1 MDIEYT
7 LRCQYCQL
15 GFDTAGDLSMHS
27 CVEIKQESK
36 ERQDLYDKVD
46 SIDQN
51 ATKNGNRFDECK
63 GNIFEPASDLV
74 KVKMEETE
82 ETKETKPNKLKKS
95 RKRLKTTSQ
104 IDLLGFP
111 PQLGQLGDDYQDLEL
126 SEEFLTTIVKY
137 VDDLCDIISN
147 GDSNLVRTLEVN
159 QNLNKAVNCYKNELE
174 VKRQFLDQS
183 NDQGYYN
190 DEAMYY
196 SENDNLDKK
205 GKVGDFGQSPKKKRG
220 KYKKKKKKEEHNSLS
235 KLKEEFVIDDE
246 KLFPY
251 LKYDIGNDMFECCLC
266 KKTSKLRHN
275 IFTHIKA
282 QHMNDIKIN
291 LRDIN
296 NRCLISK
303 HDNSEQKLK
312 ASDLNSE
319 PKDDCVYGTCRKVY
333 SESYR
338 QLWCLKC
345 KDLPKLKRKTKQILK
360 VVVCTVCG
368 KSTNNIS
375 GHSKSVHEINEQ
387 KCPHCDKVLQNP
399 SRLKGHIKTVHEKL
413 PCVHCGELIPVS
425 VMSEH
430 IRAQHTSNDDKRHK
444 CDVCGKGF
452 NDMGP
457 FKDHKNIHTGE
468 KPYKCK
474 YCSACFAS
482 RGNHRQH
489 EKTHLGQGR
498 KHHKQMK

>member
-15 GFDTAGDLSMHS
+15 GFDTSADLTMHS
-27 CVEIKQESK
+27 CLEIKQESK
-36 ERQDLYDKVD
+36 ERQDLHNKVD
-46 SIDQN
+46 SIDESG
-51 ATKNGNRFDECK
+51 TKNGSK
-63 GNIFEPASDLV
+63 VNIFEPASDLV

-82 ETKETKPNKLKKS
+82 DIVETKPSKLKKS
-95 RKRLKTTSQ
+95 RKRPKISSQ
-104 IDLLGFP
+104 PDLLSFP
-111 PQLGQLGDDYQDLEL
+111 QNLGDDYQDLEL
-126 SEEFLTTIVKY
+126 SEEFLSTILKY

-147 GDSNLVRTLEVN
+147 GDANLVRTIEVN
-159 QNLNKAVNCYKNELE
+159 QNLNDAVNCYKNELE

-190 DEAMYY
+190 DEVMYY
-196 SENDNLDKK
+196 SENDNLDMKDK
-205 GKVGDFGQSPKKKRG
+205 IGDLGQSPKKKRG
-220 KYKKKKKKEEHNSLS
+220 KYKKKKKKDLLYSVS

-251 LKYDIGNDMFECCLC
+251 LKYDVGKDTFGCCLC

-275 IFTHIKA
+275 MFTHIKA
-282 QHMNDIKIN
+282 QHMNDINN
-291 LRDIN
+291 L
-296 NRCLISK
+296 CLIGK
-303 HDNSEQKLK
+303 HDNSERKMK
-312 ASDLNSE
+312 TSDINSE

-333 SESYR
+333 CESYR
-338 QLWCLKC
+338 HLWCIKC
-345 KDLPKLKRKTKQILK
+345 KDLPKLKRKPQTLK
-360 VVVCTVCG
+360 TVVCTICG
-368 KSTNNIS
+368 RSTKNIS
-375 GHSKSVHEINEQ
+375 GHMKSLHEINEQ
-387 KCPHCDKVLQNP
+387 KCPHCDKVLQNTYK
-399 SRLKGHIKTVHEKL
+399 LKGHIKTVHEKL

-425 VMSEH
+425 VMGEH
-430 IRAQHTSNDDKRHK
+430 IKGQHTSNDDKRHK
-444 CDVCGKGF
+444 CDICGKGF

-489 EKTHLGQGR
+489 EKTHIGQGR